1 MGFRTEECGMGRLVP
16 SVSYRI
22 VIVWLQ
28 DFHSLS
34 QKSNESEILLRVEHL
49 AERFLEEWGVRCG
62 GKEG

>member
-1 MGFRTEECGMGRLVP
+1 MGRLVP